1 MADIAQAIANYDALV
16 GVALGAGLTY
26 GFGALNRRH
35 VEKREEATRLYEVR
49 FQAYAQLSQAALTRG
64 VIDPRTSPNAEE
76 RLSQAMSSATSAMG
90 AIGLVGS
97 DEVLIAASKLVIAVG
112 EEVERREPD
121 LCRLR
126 DIQAAFR
133 DAARKDLGLSLRLI
147 CNGSTTEFVPG
158 SAYMRC

>member
-1 MADIAQAIANYDALV
+1 MADLAQAIANYDALV

-35 VEKREEATRLYEVR
+35 VERQEEATRLYEAR

-64 VIDPRTSPNAEE
+64 VIDPRNTSPNAEE
-76 RLSQAMSSATSAMG
+76 RLSQAMTSATSAMG

-112 EEVERREPD
+112 EEVERAEPD
-121 LCRLR
+121 LYRLR
-126 DIQAAFR
+126 DIQADFR
-133 DAARKDLGLSLRLI
+133 DAARKDLGLPETRL
-147 CNGSTTEFVPG
+147 
-158 SAYMRC
+158 